1 METLDGMSEGLHK
14 ARSGLIRV
22 LVKVVDGKIRDL
34 IISGDFIIVP
44 ESSIDLMES
53 SLIGSSI
60 SEEEIIAKLRRFF
73 QTNAFQSPGASPE
86 DFALAIMKAISG
98 GKKHG

>member
-1 METLDGMSEGLHK
+1 MESLEGMSEGLHK
-14 ARSGLIRV
+14 ARSGLIRA
-22 LVKVVDGKIRDL
+22 LVKVEAGRIRGL

-44 ESSIDLMES
+44 ESSIDMMEA

-60 SEEEIIAKLRRFF
+60 TEEEIIAKLRRFF
-73 QTNAFQSPGASPE
+73 ETNAFQSPGASPE
-86 DFALAIMKAISG
+86 DFALAIMKAVAG